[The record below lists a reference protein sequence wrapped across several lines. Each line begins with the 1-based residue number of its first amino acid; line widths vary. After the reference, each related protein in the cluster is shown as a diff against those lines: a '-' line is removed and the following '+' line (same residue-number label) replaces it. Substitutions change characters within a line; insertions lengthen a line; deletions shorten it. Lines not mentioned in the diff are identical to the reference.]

1 MTYEAKWIIN
11 CIAET
16 KGRYGVNA
24 VIGTVLGLDRAR
36 LREMGTTEYKSYGKL
51 KNSNEELLK
60 QLVTE
65 MIFEGYISQTEDRYG
80 ILKIGDISKLKNE
93 DAHVFVKTAE
103 STLIFK
109 DVESTNTKSKERA
122 AKKTD
127 CLTKAGFELF
137 DLLKKVRLEIA
148 RKEALPPYI
157 VFSDK
162 TLIDMCVK
170 LPNDK
175 SSMLKVSGVGEVKY
189 EKYGEIFLNEINKF
203 VQEYKDMNIN
213 NYDDTKIS

>member
-1 MTYEAKWIIN
+1 M
-11 CIAET
+11 
-16 KGRYGVNA
+16 
-24 VIGTVLGLDRAR
+24 
-36 LREMGTTEYKSYGKL
+36 
-51 KNSNEELLK
+51 
-60 QLVTE
+60 
-65 MIFEGYISQTEDRYG
+65 
-80 ILKIGDISKLKNE
+80 
-93 DAHVFVKTAE
+93 
-103 STLIFK
+103 
-109 DVESTNTKSKERA
+109 
-122 AKKTD
+122 
-127 CLTKAGFELF
+127 TKAGFELF

-175 SSMLKVSGVGEVKY
+175 LSMLKVSGVGEVKY

-203 VQEYKDMNIN
+203 VQEYKNMNIN